1 MKVKRTVIYI
11 IVVIVLIGAVLTTRN
26 LSKKNN
32 VVQETV
38 TEKVAYVP
46 VEVESIKKDTI
57 GKEISLNGKVF
68 ANEEV
73 MVIPQMPGTVVSKNV
88 NLGDYVRKGDVLFVL
103 KQDDIL
109 RSIEQASNSLQTAKI
124 QYETTRERYLDA
136 LLALERTKSLYEAGA
151 VSKSQLEQAE
161 MAASD
166 KSLQT
171 AEIQVRQAEKAYDQ
185 ASSALDNTLV
195 IAPISGVI
203 SSLSAIE
210 SQLVSSA
217 QPVATIIDID
227 KVSLQ
232 FDVAENMINRLYIG
246 QEVTV
251 DIPSSLEGELKG
263 KIDFISTAA
272 DARTQL
278 YKVKVNITNKD
289 HRIKPGM
296 SGSIKFNIESR
307 QDVLVVRSRAII
319 DSEGEKLV
327 YVVEDE
333 KAVQKEVVL
342 GLDTGLYIEVKEGLK
357 EGDVVIIKG
366 QQYVVEGQSVKVV
379 RGE

>member
-1 MKVKRTVIYI
+1 MKRTVIYI

>member
-1 MKVKRTVIYI
+1 MKRTVIYI
-11 IVVIVLIGAVLTTRN
+11 IVAIVLIGAVIVTRN

-38 TEKVAYVP
+38 TEEVAYVP
-46 VEVESIKKDTI
+46 VEVESVKKDAI
-57 GKEISLNGKVF
+57 GNEISLNGKVF

-73 MVIPQMPGTVVSKNV
+73 MVIPQMPGTVVSKNA

-109 RSIEQASNSLQTAKI
+109 RSIEQASNSLEIAKI

-136 LLALERTKSLYEAGA
+136 LLTLERTKALYEAGA
-151 VSKSQLEQAE
+151 VSKTQLEQAE

-171 AEIQVRQAEKAYDQ
+171 AEIQVRQAEKAVDQ
-185 ASSALDNTLV
+185 ARSALDNTLV

-210 SQLVSSA
+210 GQLVSSA

-251 DIPSSLEGELKG
+251 DIPYSLEGELKG

-278 YKVKVNITNKD
+278 YKVKVNITNKENK
-289 HRIKPGM
+289 IKPGM

-319 DSEGEKLV
+319 DSQGEKLV

-342 GLDTGLYIEVKEGLK
+342 GLDTGLYIEAKEGLK
-357 EGDVVIIKG
+357 EGDLVIIKG